1 MSDESTN
8 KPPYLPYTTFK
19 NIITGLNKNGL
30 IPARIDK
37 TVLSGQSGGT
47 QSYIWAALRFLGL
60 IDEGKVPTD
69 DLKALARAEGEE
81 RKKLWREIFERAFAP
96 IIGDLDLPT
105 ATLGMLHEKF
115 AAQGLT
121 GETVRKCH
129 SFYSAA
135 AEDAGIV
142 LPPQLKAS
150 TRVAGGARKPR
161 KKSTGKQLGSEPED
175 EFGDDGDGNGN
186 GHEASQVA
194 TLLLDREGKRSVKLK
209 APPTIT
215 KAELERIQAWLSF
228 QLIVED

>member
-8 KPPYLPYTTFK
+8 KPPYLPYVTFK

-47 QSYIWAALRFLGL
+47 QSYIWAALRFFGL
-60 IDEGKVPTD
+60 IDEGKAPTE

-115 AAQGLT
+115 ADQGLSLVLF
-121 GETVRKCH
+121 GSGRGRR
-129 SFYSAA
+129 YRLAA
-135 AEDAGIV
+135 ATQSQHAGFWR
-142 LPPQLKAS
+142 LK
-150 TRVAGGARKPR
+150 
-161 KKSTGKQLGSEPED
+161 
-175 EFGDDGDGNGN
+175 
-186 GHEASQVA
+186 
-194 TLLLDREGKRSVKLK
+194 K
-209 APPTIT
+209 APQ
-215 KAELERIQAWLSF
+215 EVGGQATRF
-228 QLIVED
+228 RVRG